1 MHKPGSVNMLT
12 MRNAALLALLL
23 AASAPQPAPAQSAAD
38 QDRSPVSIALFANGP
53 RLLTANQTSGTVS
66 LVDTATRKVL
76 HELPTG
82 QKPAGV
88 AVSADGKTALVSHW
102 YGYDVAILS
111 IDSDRLRITARVPV
125 GPEPRGVAIAP
136 NGQQAY
142 VAVGVANEV
151 VQIDL
156 KAHKITARTAAGR
169 EPRSLAISADGKTLV
184 ATNARSQNISVLEL
198 PSLKKL
204 RDVPIEG
211 DNLRQATLSP
221 DGRFAYTV
229 NMKNRGFATTRG
241 NIDIGWVLGQRVT
254 RTSLTDT
261 ESGYETLSL
270 DPQGSAVG
278 DIYGCALSP
287 NGKHLALTAAGSHEV
302 ILLRLDLAPL
312 PWRPNGSRDLMPA
325 ELIRD
330 KTRLRRLTVGGRP
343 MEAAFAPDGKTL
355 YLANYFA
362 NSVQVVDADTGR
374 LSGEIALGGPARPS
388 LVRQGEILFYDAQ
401 RSFNQW
407 YSCATCH
414 VDSHTNGLHFD
425 TMNDGWHDFSTK
437 HDRSRKKVPTMRR
450 VAQTGPWTWHGW
462 QTSLDEAMIESFTKS
477 MQGPAPADDEVKAI
491 VAYISSLDFPKNPYR
506 NPDGSLTPAA
516 QRGKKVFE
524 STKAACNTC
533 HGGPEFTDGKVHDVG
548 LDEPG
553 TRYSGHN
560 PPSLRGAYDKDPYL
574 HDGRAKTLLE
584 TLKTDHAPDKVTG
597 LGELTDNELQDLVEY
612 VKSL

>member
-1 MHKPGSVNMLT
+1 MPSPRIIV
-12 MRNAALLALLL
+12 LALFLF
-23 AASAPQPAPAQSAAD
+23 ACTFKPAPAQSAAD
-38 QDRSPVSIALFANGP
+38 QDRSPVSIALFANGS
-53 RLLTANQTSGTVS
+53 RLITANQTSGTVS

-82 QKPAGV
+82 DKPAGI
-88 AVSADGKTALVSHW
+88 AVSADGKTAVVSHW
-102 YGYDVAILS
+102 YGYDVAILKLTG
-111 IDSDRLRITARVPV
+111 DRLRIEARVPV

-136 NGQQAY
+136 SGQHAY
-142 VAVGVANEV
+142 AAVGVANEV

-156 KAHKITARTAAGR
+156 NTHKITARTAVGR

-198 PSLKKL
+198 PTLKKL
-204 RDVPIEG
+204 RDISIEG

-254 RTSLTDT
+254 RTSLTEAD
-261 ESGYETLSL
+261 SGYETLSL

-302 ILLRLDLAPL
+302 ILLRFDLAPL

-330 KTRLRRLTVGGRP
+330 KTRLRRITVGGRP
-343 MEAAFAPDGKTL
+343 MEATFAPDGHTL

-362 NSVQVVDADTGR
+362 NSVQVVDADSGQ
-374 LSGEIALGGPARPS
+374 LSGSIALGGPTQPS
-388 LVRQGEILFYDAQ
+388 LARQGEILFHDAT

-414 VDSHTNGLHFD
+414 ADSHTNGLDFD
-425 TMNDGWHDFSTK
+425 TLNDGWHDFSTK

-477 MQGPAPADDEVKAI
+477 MQGSAPSDEEVKAI

-524 STKAACNTC
+524 SAKAACNTC

-584 TLKTDHAPDKVTG
+584 ALKPDHAPDKVTG